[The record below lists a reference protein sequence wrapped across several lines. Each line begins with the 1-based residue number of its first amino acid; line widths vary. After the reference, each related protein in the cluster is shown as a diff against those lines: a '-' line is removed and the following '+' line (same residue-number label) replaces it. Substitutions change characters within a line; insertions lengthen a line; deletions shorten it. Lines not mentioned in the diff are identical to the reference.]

1 MHYIL
6 KVDQQV
12 WERHT
17 VRIEV
22 PDDTPEDEVLDA
34 LIEKYKDG
42 EFDHIHTVDDDLGN
56 VDDRD
61 PEYNYE
67 PDWFTEQP

>member
-22 PDDTPEDEVLDA
+22 PDDTPEDKLLEV
-34 LIEKYKDG
+34 LIEKYEDQEYASVG
-42 EFDHIHTVDDDLGN
+42 LENEGN
-56 VDDRD
+56 VDGSD
-61 PEYNYE
+61 PQYTYE
-67 PDWFTEQP
+67 FDWFTEQP